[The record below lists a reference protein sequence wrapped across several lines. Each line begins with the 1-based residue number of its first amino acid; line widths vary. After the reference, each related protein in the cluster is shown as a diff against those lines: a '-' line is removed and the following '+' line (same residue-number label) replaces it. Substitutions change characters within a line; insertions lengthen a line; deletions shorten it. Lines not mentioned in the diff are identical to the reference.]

1 VSNRKTVAVWDP
13 SIIGITPEEMAEM
26 SIDKQAERAADEIAR
41 AADILEHAIA
51 AFGAHMRPTE
61 RRAIAEAANTAA
73 AVARAIAEATQ
84 E

>member
-1 VSNRKTVAVWDP
+1 MSTSTSTWDP
-13 SIIGITPEEMAEM
+13 SIIGITPEEVAEM
-26 SIDKQAERAADEIAR
+26 DSDQIAERAADEIAR

-51 AFGAHMRPTE
+51 AFAAHMRPTE